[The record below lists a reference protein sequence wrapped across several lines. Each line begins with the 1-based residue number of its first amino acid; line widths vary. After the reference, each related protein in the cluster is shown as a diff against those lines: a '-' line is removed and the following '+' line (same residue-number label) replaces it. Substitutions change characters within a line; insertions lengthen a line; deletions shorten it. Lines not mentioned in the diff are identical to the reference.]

1 MRAIFD
7 FFSFLGK
14 EGALFIVSMIPLIE
28 LRGSIIL
35 GAAMSMPWFTVLLIS
50 LLGNILP
57 VPFIILFG
65 RQIIT
70 WLKKV
75 PLFSKLATK
84 FEAKLMLK
92 SKKVVKY
99 EALGLCIFVAIPLPG
114 TGAWTGAAIAALLDM
129 RMSRALPSISLGVL
143 IAGIIMTLGS
153 YGVLGAVK
161 LLQAFA

>member
-1 MRAIFD
+1 MQSVFD

-35 GAAMSMPWFTVLLIS
+35 GATMNMPWFTVLLIS

-65 RQIIT
+65 RKIIT

-75 PLFSKLATK
+75 PLFSKIATK
-84 FEAKLMLK
+84 LEKKLMLK
-92 SKKVVKY
+92 SEKVVKY
-99 EALGLCIFVAIPLPG
+99 ETFGLCIFVAIPLPG
-114 TGAWTGAAIAALLDM
+114 TGAWTGAAIAALLDL
-129 RMSRALPSISLGVL
+129 RISRALPAISLGVL
-143 IAGIIMTLGS
+143 IAGIIMTLLS
-153 YGVLGAVK
+153 YVVVGAVT
-161 LLQAFA
+161 LLQAFV